1 MINFAMS
8 RGNVHVTR
16 LRAVVAAVV
25 LASAVAGCG
34 SGDRAD
40 GKEPADKPT
49 AARPSTGDTGS
60 AKAETLAADPGTRYT
75 TVAVPTMEGLVCD
88 EGDGGFHFG
97 SDLDMSITGDDD
109 LKEIKDDGQDVAD
122 EVSCFGSP
130 RNVLR
135 KGTMS
140 ASAPTFTART
150 NLYENVPDPTASLN
164 RIFDASMDL
173 AKDYGRN
180 PTGAPKT
187 VTSSSL
193 VVKCRQNVTDTFPMT
208 TCLWANYGAAGVLD
222 FFPFDD
228 QYIPVDSAA
237 RLTQDF
243 VAGALKK

>member
-1 MINFAMS
+1 MNRVRTA
-8 RGNVHVTR
+8 
-16 LRAVVAAVV
+16 VAAVV
-25 LASAVAGCG
+25 LATVAAGCG
-34 SGDRAD
+34 SGTPAD
-40 GKEPADKPT
+40 DTRPADKQAP
-49 AARPSTGDTGS
+49 AKPSTGDAAR
-60 AKAETLAADPGTRYT
+60 AKGERLAADPGTRYT

-97 SDLDMSITGDDD
+97 SDLDMSVTGDDD
-109 LKEIKDDGQDVAD
+109 LKEIEDDSQETAD

-135 KGTMS
+135 RGTMS

-150 NLYENVPDPTASLN
+150 HLYENVRDPAASLD
-164 RIFDASMDL
+164 RIFDASMNL
-173 AKDYGRN
+173 AEDYGRN
-180 PTGAPKT
+180 LTGDPKT
-187 VTSSSL
+187 VTSSTL

>member
-1 MINFAMS
+1 MNRVRTA
-8 RGNVHVTR
+8 
-16 LRAVVAAVV
+16 VAAVV
-25 LASAVAGCG
+25 LATAVAGCG
-34 SGDRAD
+34 SGD
-40 GKEPADKPT
+40 PADAERPQDK
-49 AARPSTGDTGS
+49 PSTAPATGGPERP
-60 AKAETLAADPGTRYT
+60 AAQKLAADPGTRYT

-97 SDLDMSITGDDD
+97 SDLDMTVTGDDG
-109 LKEIKDDGQDVAD
+109 LKEIEDDGQEVAD

-150 NLYENVPDPTASLN
+150 HLYENVPDPTGSLD
-164 RIFDASMDL
+164 RIFDASMNL

-180 PTGAPKT
+180 LTGAPKT

-228 QYIPVDSAA
+228 QHIPVDSAA